1 MSRTSGTVENFE
13 MQRAPAALKTEEEV
27 EGVQDFFTNWAPQ
40 LGSGAFEEAS
50 LVSQAQQPKNVQL
63 ALEDIGTKSSG
74 IPQFTFASSSAS
86 ASGGGVPLPS
96 GSLQKIDD
104 ALSWLSKAKELCNLV
119 SFIHV

>member
-13 MQRAPAALKTEEEV
+13 MQRAPVALKTEEEV

-50 LVSQAQQPKNVQL
+50 QLMSQQPKNVQL

-74 IPQFTFASSSAS
+74 IPQLTFASSSAS
-86 ASGGGVPLPS
+86 ASGGGCVPLPP